1 MQYYTGCLT
10 SLRIC
15 IPYCKCKRMKMT
27 VCCEYCRN
35 ATGAKPRIP
44 LCKSTC
50 FTAAEKINQR
60 IPYKP
65 FRSTKGA
72 SKARRDHINAEIRNM
87 RALLPISEDEKE
99 SLPYLHTMSV
109 VCSYV
114 RKSLFCQDLRKDDEE
129 PSPLP
134 YKDFLQALPGFIV
147 AVSSEGKLI
156 YISENVT
163 EYLGYSMVDLFQGE
177 GFYDMIKS
185 ADLQIAKTHLQSN
198 SSLETE
204 RSFICRMHTSKSFR
218 LRHGSS
224 CAVLV
229 RGRFQAVPGTPSSS
243 SSSGAVFVALCT
255 PTVNWLQ
262 DSETHSYMQRFQSQH
277 HPDMKFTDI
286 PDSVFY
292 YLGYSAEEMTGQS
305 WYSFLHPDDL
315 SFAASQHKLLLKG
328 DEECHVEMVVRLQ
341 CKDLSW
347 TWVYIRALPDSAKQS
362 VTCINYIIS
371 ETEAT
376 FLRQQIGCQS
386 EHGAGVLCQKSMN
399 EYQSNSPAPSA
410 NQSHKE
416 RPAKSLKRQLDNDIL
431 VNEPKNKASRISESS
446 IYTYYVSLKCLPC
459 VNSSPVVPSYAP
471 STPPYSPQSDCSS
484 FLQEDSRSL
493 SFSNAHILVDIYGTA
508 EGETEATFL
517 RQQIG
522 CQSEHGAGVLCQK
535 SMNEYQSNS
544 PAPSANQS
552 HKERPAKSLKRQ
564 LDNDI
569 LVNEPKNKASRIS
582 ESSIYTYYVSLKCL
596 PCVNSSPVVPSY
608 APSTPPYSPQSDCSS
623 FLQEDSRSLSFSNA
637 HILVDIYGTA
647 EGLLPPDGNSP
658 SYYPSELYVVPNQAV
673 ASEPLPASV
682 DSAFSLG
689 SFSGSQVMTEEL
701 SPSTSGP
708 FSYDFSSC
716 TNDVHLVP
724 DCMTMEEVSG
734 GVSDCCFHLDSFS
747 IPGNFQGNLNSY
759 MPGQSAVES
768 SVVPGSLLTPV
779 SSPTAQNSFQYSEKE
794 RTEISILAS
803 QISSLASSFDA
814 YQSIDQVLSI
824 PGDFTSVQE
833 PQEDQ
838 QQQLCSWT
846 DSVMLE
852 PESVLN
858 ERVFDS
864 ILKDMAS
871 VSAKESDPCSPSASC
886 ADPELT
892 PVSAVSYSME
902 SNQLLLDINTIE
914 PSGLSIMPLEDDL
927 PLDEFSAVHPT
938 FDSFMMRSACDGYSN
953 ELHQLNE
960 YLHHSLQQ
968 GEEIYMLLL
977 Q

>member
-1 MQYYTGCLT
+1 
-10 SLRIC
+10 
-15 IPYCKCKRMKMT
+15 MKMT

-50 FTAAEKINQR
+50 FTAAEEINQR

-109 VCSYV
+109 ICSYI
-114 RKSLFCQDLRKDDEE
+114 RKSLFCQDLRKDTEE
-129 PSPLP
+129 PFPLP
-134 YKDFLQALPGFIV
+134 YEDFLQALPGFIV

-185 ADLQIAKTHLQSN
+185 ADLHIAKTHLQSN
-198 SSLETE
+198 SLLETE
-204 RSFICRMHTSKSFR
+204 RSFVCRMHTSKSFR

-229 RGRFQAVPGTPSSS
+229 RGRFQALPGTPPSP

-262 DSETHSYMQRFQSQH
+262 DSETHSYLQRFQSH
-277 HPDMKFTDI
+277 HLPDMKFTDT
-286 PDSVFY
+286 PDSVLY
-292 YLGYSAEEMTGQS
+292 HLGYSAEEMTGRS
-305 WYSFLHPDDL
+305 WYSLLHPDDL

-347 TWVYIRALPDSAKQS
+347 TWVYIRALLDSAKQS

-376 FLRQQIGCQS
+376 FLRQQIDCQS
-386 EHGAGVLCQKSMN
+386 EHGAGVIYQKSVN
-399 EYQSNSPAPSA
+399 EYQNNAPAPST
-410 NQSHKE
+410 NQNHKE
-416 RPAKSLKRQLDNDIL
+416 KPAKSRKRQLDNDIL
-431 VNEPKNKASRISESS
+431 VKEPRNKASRISEPS
-446 IYTYYVSLKCLPC
+446 IYTYYVSCVSC
-459 VNSSPVVPSYAP
+459 VNSSPAVPCYTP

-493 SFSNAHILVDIYGTA
+493 SFSNTNFLVDTYGA
-508 EGETEATFL
+508 
-517 RQQIG
+517 
-522 CQSEHGAGVLCQK
+522 V
-535 SMNEYQSNS
+535 
-544 PAPSANQS
+544 
-552 HKERPAKSLKRQ
+552 
-564 LDNDI
+564 
-569 LVNEPKNKASRIS
+569 
-582 ESSIYTYYVSLKCL
+582 
-596 PCVNSSPVVPSY
+596 
-608 APSTPPYSPQSDCSS
+608 
-623 FLQEDSRSLSFSNA
+623 
-637 HILVDIYGTA
+637 
-647 EGLLPPDGNSP
+647 EGLLPPAGNSP
-658 SYYPSELYVVPNQAV
+658 SYYSSELYAVPNQAV
-673 ASEPLPASV
+673 ASEPLPAIE

-701 SPSTSGP
+701 SPSASGP
-708 FSYDFSSC
+708 PSHDFSSC

-734 GVSDCCFHLDSFS
+734 GVSDCCFHFESFS

-759 MPGQSAVES
+759 MPGQSSAEA

-794 RTEISILAS
+794 RTEISILAR
-803 QISSLASSFDA
+803 QISCLASSFDA
-814 YQSIDQVLSI
+814 YQSIDQVLNI
-824 PGDFTSVQE
+824 PGDFTNVQE
-833 PQEDQ
+833 PQGDQ
-838 QQQLCSWT
+838 QQFCSWT

-858 ERVFDS
+858 EGVFDS
-864 ILKDMAS
+864 ILKDLAT
-871 VSAKESDPCSPSASC
+871 VSAKETDPCSPSASC
-886 ADPELT
+886 ADPEQT
-892 PVSAVSYSME
+892 PMSAVSYSME
-902 SNQLLLDINTIE
+902 SNQLLLDTNTTE
-914 PSGLSIMPLEDDL
+914 PAGLSIMPLEDDL
-927 PLDEFSAVHPT
+927 PLDEFSTVHPA
-938 FDSFMMRSACDGYSN
+938 FDSFMMRSVCDGYSN
-953 ELHQLNE
+953 ELPQLNE

-968 GEEIYMLLL
+968 DGSVEESMY
-977 Q
+977 

>member
-1 MQYYTGCLT
+1 MFCAVHPNLLAVVMY
-10 SLRIC
+10 
-15 IPYCKCKRMKMT
+15 
-27 VCCEYCRN
+27 
-35 ATGAKPRIP
+35 
-44 LCKSTC
+44 
-50 FTAAEKINQR
+50 
-60 IPYKP
+60 
-65 FRSTKGA
+65 RSTKGA

-109 VCSYV
+109 ACSYV
-114 RKSLFCQDLRKDDEE
+114 RKSLFLQDLRKDDEE

-134 YKDFLQALPGFIV
+134 YEDLLQALPGFIV

-292 YLGYSAEEMTGQS
+292 HLGYSAEEMTGQS

-347 TWVYIRALPDSAKQS
+347 TWVYIRALLDSAKQS
-362 VTCINYIIS
+362 VTCINYIIG

-386 EHGAGVLCQKSMN
+386 EHGAGVLCQKSVN
-399 EYQSNSPAPSA
+399 EYQSNSPAPSTD
-410 NQSHKE
+410 QCHKE

-446 IYTYYVSLKCLPC
+446 IYTYYVSMKCLPC

-493 SFSNAHILVDIYGTA
+493 SFSNPH
-508 EGETEATFL
+508 F
-517 RQQIG
+517 
-522 CQSEHGAGVLCQK
+522 
-535 SMNEYQSNS
+535 
-544 PAPSANQS
+544 
-552 HKERPAKSLKRQ
+552 
-564 LDNDI
+564 
-569 LVNEPKNKASRIS
+569 
-582 ESSIYTYYVSLKCL
+582 
-596 PCVNSSPVVPSY
+596 
-608 APSTPPYSPQSDCSS
+608 
-623 FLQEDSRSLSFSNA
+623 
-637 HILVDIYGTA
+637 LVDIYGTA

-682 DSAFSLG
+682 DSVFSLG

-708 FSYDFSSC
+708 FSYDFSSS

-734 GVSDCCFHLDSFS
+734 GVSDCCFHLDNFS

-759 MPGQSAVES
+759 MPGQSSAES

-824 PGDFTSVQE
+824 PGDFTNVQE
-833 PQEDQ
+833 PQVDQ
-838 QQQLCSWT
+838 QQQLCNWT
-846 DSVMLE
+846 DSMILE

-864 ILKDMAS
+864 ILKDLAT
-871 VSAKESDPCSPSASC
+871 VSAKESDPCSLSASC

-892 PVSAVSYSME
+892 PASAVSYSME

-914 PSGLSIMPLEDDL
+914 PSGLSIMPLEDNL
-927 PLDEFSAVHPT
+927 PLNEFSTVHPT

-968 GEEIYMLLL
+968 DGSVEESMY
-977 Q
+977 